1 MDREKP
7 GELQS
12 MGTQSDTTER
22 LTHTLARNCLSFLR
36 PRVFLRQ
43 EFIFV
48 SKTPRRLAKGERGW
62 G

>member
-48 SKTPRRLAKGERGW
+48 SKTPRRLDG
-62 G
+62 